1 MTSST
6 ALEKD
11 SVAGRFFRGAV
22 YPLAGYRYIA
32 AQKLWGL
39 ASLSIL
45 ANVLAFVLVL
55 AGVAAFALPYL
66 VGLDAW
72 LGSLA
77 AEGSLLD
84 ALLGFAASL
93 VWVLSALALFVGAGL
108 VVVLLGQAIASPFLD
123 LLSERVEA
131 EQLGGAN
138 APMNA
143 ARLVRVV
150 RVSVTDLVG
159 GLTILL
165 LVQLPLFAVGLVPIV
180 GTIPATVGGITLN
193 ALLFAHEFVGLSY
206 ARRLVSYGGRWRIV
220 RANLAVCLGFGL
232 ATLLMLLV
240 PLVNL
245 VLLPIAAVGGT
256 LLFCDLERGGLGTRG
271 ATTTSS
277 SRAASSAGQP
287 E

>member
-1 MTSST
+1 MTSTT
-6 ALEKD
+6 ALEND
-11 SVAGRFFRGAV
+11 TAAGRFFRGLV
-22 YPLAGYRYIA
+22 YPLAGFRYIA

-39 ASLSIL
+39 ASLSIV
-45 ANVLAFVLVL
+45 ANVLAFAAGVG
-55 AGVAAFALPYL
+55 GVAAFALPYL
-66 VGLDAW
+66 AGFDAW

-77 AEGSLLD
+77 AEGSILD
-84 ALLGFAASL
+84 ALLGAAATL
-93 VWVLSALALFVGAGL
+93 VWVLSVLALVVGAGL

-143 ARLVRVV
+143 TRLVRVV

-159 GLTILL
+159 GLTILI

-180 GTIPATVGGITLN
+180 GTIPATVGGVALN

-206 ARRLVSYGGRWRIV
+206 ARRLVSYGGRWRVV

-256 LLFCDLERGGLGTRG
+256 LLFCDLERSGLGVGGANGGRG
-271 ATTTSS
+271 AATTSS
-277 SRAASSAGQP
+277 SRAAR
-287 E
+287 